1 MTTAGRDLKPLKGR
15 SAVVTGS
22 GQNIGK
28 AIALELAAQGA
39 NVTICGH
46 TNRANADA
54 VAAEARSLGVG
65 ALSILLDIGD
75 PAEVSAMVD
84 ETVKAFGSVD
94 IAVANAAVRPHQ
106 PFFEIS
112 VEDWQRVLNTN
123 LSSAFYLA
131 RAVLP
136 HMCERKWGRLIH
148 ISGRD
153 GATGMSNRAHNVTCK
168 AGLHGFSKAVAVE
181 FGRQGITANTIAPGV
196 TDTTRNPK
204 NYPHFE
210 AQKSLWLQSMPLGRI
225 GKTEDIARACAFL
238 ASDAAEAITGQL
250 LHLSGGLVM
259 S

>member
-1 MTTAGRDLKPLKGR
+1 MSAVREYKPLKGR
-15 SAVVTGS
+15 SAIVTGS

-28 AIALELAAQGA
+28 AIALELASQGA

-46 TNRANADA
+46 TNRANAEA

-65 ALSILLDIGD
+65 ALAILLDIGD
-75 PAEVSAMVD
+75 SAAVAAMVD

-106 PFFEIS
+106 PFFDIS

-131 RAVLP
+131 RAALP
-136 HMCERKWGRLIH
+136 HMCRRKWGRVIH

-153 GATGMSNRAHNVTCK
+153 GTTGMSNRAHNVTCK
-168 AGLHGFSKAVAVE
+168 AGLHGFSKAIAVE
-181 FGRQGITANTIAPGV
+181 FGGQGITANTIAPGV
-196 TDTTRNPK
+196 TDTVRKPE
-204 NYPHFE
+204 NYPNFE
-210 AQKSLWLQSMPLGRI
+210 AQTKLWLQSMPIGRI
-225 GKTEDIARACAFL
+225 GRAEDIAHACAFL